1 MNQQFA
7 RARSPFETRQT
18 QTYRA
23 NDKISITLI
32 AKLTVITPAPD
43 FSSNLSCD
51 LSNDLSQLR
60 AAIDALDVE
69 ILEKINQRAAFAR
82 QVGALKVG
90 QAYRP
95 EREAEVL
102 LRIKALN
109 AGPLP
114 DEVVARLFREI
125 MSACLA
131 LERPITV
138 AYLGPA
144 GTFSELAAKKHF
156 GEGALLM
163 PQSSIDE
170 VYREVE
176 SNACD
181 FGVVPVENSTEGAV
195 GRSLDLMPQTPL
207 NICGEV
213 LIRIHHHLM
222 ASDTLPLANIQK
234 VFSHGQSLAQC
245 HEWLNSNLPNAE
257 RIAVASNAEA
267 ARRAGLEPFTAAVAG
282 EMAASV
288 YTLTLLASNIED
300 EPNNTTRFL
309 VLGNYEP
316 KATGRDKTSL
326 VLSAPNRSGAVYS
339 MLTPFAERGVS
350 MSKFE
355 SRPSKVAIWEYLFFV
370 DIEGHAA
377 DSNVAEALIE
387 LRTIAG
393 YVKVLGSYPTAVI

>member
-1 MNQQFA
+1 MSSDEKQ
-7 RARSPFETRQT
+7 
-18 QTYRA
+18 
-23 NDKISITLI
+23 
-32 AKLTVITPAPD
+32 PAQ
-43 FSSNLSCD
+43 NLGA
-51 LSNDLSQLR
+51 LR
-60 AAIDALDVE
+60 AEIDALDAE
-69 ILEKINQRAAFAR
+69 ILTKLNARAALAR
-82 QVGALKVG
+82 KVGSLKVG

-102 LRIKALN
+102 LRIKQMNL
-109 AGPLP
+109 GPLP

-138 AYLGPA
+138 AFLGPQ

-156 GEGALLM
+156 GEGGVLV

-170 VYREVE
+170 VYRSVE

-207 NICGEV
+207 KTCGEV
-213 LIRIHHHLM
+213 LVRIHHHLM
-222 ASDTLPLANIQK
+222 AGDTTPLANIQK

-245 HEWLNSNLPNAE
+245 HEWLNANLPNAE

-267 ARRAGLEPFTAAVAG
+267 ARRASLEPFTAAVAG
-282 EMAASV
+282 EMAATH
-288 YTLTLLASNIED
+288 YGLTLLASNIED

-316 KATGRDKTSL
+316 KSTGKDKTSL
-326 VLSAPNRSGAVYS
+326 VLSAPNRSGAVYE
-339 MLTPFAERGVS
+339 MLTPFANRGVS

-355 SRPSKVAIWEYLFFV
+355 SRPSKIAIWEYLFFV
-370 DIEGHAA
+370 DIDGHA
-377 DSNVAEALIE
+377 DDGNVAEALVE
-387 LRTIAG
+387 LRKIAG
-393 YVKVLGSYPTAVI
+393 YVKVLGSYPKAVI